1 MMEEDSRQLPPLQRS
16 ANSMRPTERV
26 TRTQNSQNNMFLVHS
41 LRHLMFEERA
51 LGTKIKMNE
60 PVRQKMSVGEGHKAA
75 MF

>member
-1 MMEEDSRQLPPLQRS
+1 
-16 ANSMRPTERV
+16 
-26 TRTQNSQNNMFLVHS
+26 
-41 LRHLMFEERA
+41 MFEERA